1 MTNVASHTLIDS
13 ELKYRTHKLI
23 SNAKIFPVS
32 SDVYITNT
40 NTSMI
45 CITSIYNVVTHQI
58 NSHQF
63 FRVFEYMLYTLW
75 LKIGFEEVMN
85 YNEPK
90 LNVTYKLN
98 MHLG

>member
-1 MTNVASHTLIDS
+1 M
-13 ELKYRTHKLI
+13 
-23 SNAKIFPVS
+23 
-32 SDVYITNT
+32 
-40 NTSMI
+40 
-45 CITSIYNVVTHQI
+45 THQI

-98 MHLG
+98 MQLGQGVCRA